1 MEAERRP
8 RQITTHGWSVEDDLR
23 ADRIAQER
31 GVPAPLTFVY
41 DGVDQVPWI
50 AMSTPY
56 MTAGIDIAN
65 DGVRVTYFP
74 KDEP

>member
-1 MEAERRP
+1 MRP

-31 GVPAPLTFVY
+31 GDEVKRE
-41 DGVDQVPWI
+41 PWQ
-50 AMSTPY
+50 AVKTPY
-56 MTAGIDIAN
+56 MTAGIDIAA

-74 KDEP
+74 KGKP